1 MKNYAIMT
9 TIHLVKNPD
18 TKTTFIEEE
27 RTIEEI
33 TEQTYRNIV
42 SSSKFFRRLGGSE
55 THKRAYTCRGYNTIK
70 LTSVSPNRQNKK
82 IYEFKFIGL

>member
-1 MKNYAIMT
+1 MRNFAIMT
-9 TIHLVKNPD
+9 TIELVKNPN

-27 RTIEEI
+27 RTTEEI

-55 THKRAYTCRGYNTIK
+55 THTRAYTCRGYNTIK

-82 IYEFKFIGL
+82 IYEFKFIEL

>member
-1 MKNYAIMT
+1 MKNFAIMT
-9 TIHLVKNPD
+9 TIHLVKNPN

-27 RTIEEI
+27 RETEQI

-42 SSSKFFRRLGGSE
+42 SSSKYFRQLGGSE
-55 THKRAYTCRGYNTIK
+55 THTRAYTCRGYNTIK

-82 IYEFKFIGL
+82 IYEFKFIEL

>member
-1 MKNYAIMT
+1 MRNFAIMT
-9 TIHLVKNPD
+9 TIELVKNPN
-18 TKTTFIEEE
+18 TKTTYIEEE

-55 THKRAYTCRGYNTIK
+55 THTRTYTCRGYNTIK
-70 LTSVSPNRQNKK
+70 LTSVSPNRQIKK
-82 IYEFKFIGL
+82 IYEFKFIEL